1 MTTNVS
7 QKKKSGRVR
16 FTIGFKLVSITS
28 ILIIVSFG
36 AMIMIANFF
45 FRDSIEKNIQTYNL
59 DIVMKSSMKV
69 ESDFNTILDKGNVV
83 AAALLGEI
91 GSAKD
96 REAFTDL
103 FFSRD
108 RDMIF
113 IGVGVRDPKGGIS
126 LKAKV
131 VNEQF
136 FQESSATTGAI
147 DKAIAADEPY
157 FIRSF
162 GGQSE
167 VHNASPF
174 FGQPMIGIS
183 APYSKTD
190 PAHAEAIVIIYVR
203 MDRFL
208 AIVRSGDA
216 MNKVFVANTDGDL
229 IAHDDPALVNAKTS
243 YIDLPIVKMMLKS
256 ANQNAQTTFDYKGRK
271 YLGSFNKLHFGGVG
285 MVAMVDHA
293 YAFADAE
300 KMIRRNLL
308 IALIVLSIAI
318 LVIYYFSKTL
328 TTPIRRLVGATKEIE
343 EGRFEVDIVPSTRD
357 EIGLLTESFVNMG
370 KGLAEREKMKDAF
383 GKFVNKDIAERILR
397 DEIKLGGERKTA
409 VIFFSDIRSFTAI
422 SENLQPEE
430 VVEFLNQ
437 YMTRMVKCVND
448 TNGVVDKFI
457 GDAIMGVWGTP
468 ISHGND
474 TANAVECALRMRE
487 SLREFNKDRGT
498 AKKPIIKIGC
508 GINTGAVLAGQIGSH
523 DRMEY
528 TVIGDA
534 VNLASR
540 IESLNKPFGTDILI
554 SEDSYLAVKDLFT
567 VVPMEKIMV
576 KGKKDPQQIYAV
588 LARKSDSSGVK
599 TLAELRSLLNI
610 NEKDLPKFDP
620 MKEEKKYEFVK

>member
-1 MTTNVS
+1 MTTNAP

-16 FTIGFKLVSITS
+16 FTIGFKLVSIIS
-28 ILIIVSFG
+28 ILIIVSFS

-45 FRDSIEKNIQTYNL
+45 FRGSIEKNIQTYNL

-131 VNEQF
+131 VNDQF
-136 FQESSATTGAI
+136 FQESSANTGSI
-147 DKAIAADEPY
+147 EKAIAADEPY

-190 PAHAEAIVIIYVR
+190 PAHAEAIVIIYVK

-216 MNKVFVANTDGDL
+216 MNKVFVVNTDGDL

-256 ANQNAQTTFDYKGRK
+256 ANKNAQTPFDYKGRK

-293 YAFADAE
+293 YAFEDA
-300 KMIRRNLL
+300 KRMIYRNFL

-318 LVIYYFSKTL
+318 LVIYYFSKTI
-328 TTPIRRLVGATKEIE
+328 TNPIRRLVGATKEIE
-343 EGRFEVDIVPSTRD
+343 EGHFEVDIVPSTRD

-383 GKFVNKDIAERILR
+383 GKFVNKDIAEKILR

-409 VIFFSDIRSFTAI
+409 TIFFSDIRSFTAI

-448 TNGVVDKFI
+448 THGVVDKFI

-487 SLREFNKDRGT
+487 SLHEFNKDRGS
-498 AKKPIIKIGC
+498 AKKPVIKIGC

-554 SEDSYLAVKDLFT
+554 SEDSYQAVKDLFI

-576 KGKKDPQQIYAV
+576 KGKKEPQQIYAV
-588 LARKSDSSGVK
+588 LARKNDSSGVK
-599 TLAELRSLLNI
+599 TIAELRSLLNI

>member
-1 MTTNVS
+1 MTTNIP

-16 FTIGFKLVSITS
+16 FTIGFKLVSIIS
-28 ILIIVSFG
+28 ILIIVSLG

-147 DKAIAADEPY
+147 EKAIAADEPY

-183 APYSKTD
+183 APYSKND

-256 ANQNAQTTFDYKGRK
+256 ANQNAQTTFNYKGRK

-285 MVAMVDHA
+285 MIAMVDHA

-328 TTPIRRLVGATKEIE
+328 TNPIRRLVGATKEIE
-343 EGRFEVDIVPSTRD
+343 EGRFEVAIVPNTHD

-383 GKFVNKDIAERILR
+383 GKFVNKDIAEKILR

-409 VIFFSDIRSFTAI
+409 AIFFSDIRSFTAI

-437 YMTRMVKCVND
+437 
-448 TNGVVDKFI
+448 
-457 GDAIMGVWGTP
+457 
-468 ISHGND
+468 
-474 TANAVECALRMRE
+474 
-487 SLREFNKDRGT
+487 
-498 AKKPIIKIGC
+498 
-508 GINTGAVLAGQIGSH
+508 
-523 DRMEY
+523 
-528 TVIGDA
+528 
-534 VNLASR
+534 
-540 IESLNKPFGTDILI
+540 
-554 SEDSYLAVKDLFT
+554 
-567 VVPMEKIMV
+567 
-576 KGKKDPQQIYAV
+576 
-588 LARKSDSSGVK
+588 
-599 TLAELRSLLNI
+599 
-610 NEKDLPKFDP
+610 
-620 MKEEKKYEFVK
+620 